1 MSSAMDMQP
10 PGAGVPSTAPEVATR
25 VQSDCPGSLRALKG
39 RAGNK
44 FGVSVMA
51 LRVIDSLVLRCE
63 PLILLLGRV
72 CIGSLYL
79 MSGTNHWLDLTLL
92 TRFMTGLPGS
102 VYFWAMLAATIEVV
116 SGAALVLGFRTR
128 DFALLLV
135 LFNLCAAVIGHPYW
149 SITGDATAR
158 WGQFIHFWKD
168 IGLAGGAL
176 FVLARGAG
184 PLSLDRG

>member
-1 MSSAMDMQP
+1 M
-10 PGAGVPSTAPEVATR
+10 
-25 VQSDCPGSLRALKG
+25 
-39 RAGNK
+39 
-44 FGVSVMA
+44 SVMA
-51 LRVIDSLVLRCE
+51 LRVIDSLAQRYE

-79 MSGTNHWLDLTLL
+79 VSGTNHGWDQTLL
-92 TRFMTGLPGS
+92 THFMTGLPGS
-102 VYFWAMLAATIEVV
+102 AHVWAILAATIEIV
-116 SGAALVLGFRTR
+116 SGAAMVLGLRTR

-149 SITGDATAR
+149 SITGDAVAR
-158 WGQFIHFWKD
+158 WAQFIHFWKD

-184 PLSLDRG
+184 PLSFDRR

>member
-1 MSSAMDMQP
+1 M
-10 PGAGVPSTAPEVATR
+10 
-25 VQSDCPGSLRALKG
+25 
-39 RAGNK
+39 
-44 FGVSVMA
+44 SVMA
-51 LRVIDSLVLRCE
+51 LRVIDSLAQRYE

-79 MSGTNHWLDLTLL
+79 VSGTNHGWDQTLL
-92 TRFMTGLPGS
+92 THFMTGLPGS
-102 VYFWAMLAATIEVV
+102 AHVWAILAATIEIV
-116 SGAALVLGFRTR
+116 SGAAMVLGFRTR

-149 SITGDATAR
+149 SIAGDATAR

-168 IGLAGGAL
+168 IGLMGGAL

-184 PLSLDRG
+184 PLSFDRR

>member
-1 MSSAMDMQP
+1 
-10 PGAGVPSTAPEVATR
+10 
-25 VQSDCPGSLRALKG
+25 
-39 RAGNK
+39 
-44 FGVSVMA
+44 MA
-51 LRVIDSLVLRCE
+51 LRVVDSLAVRSE

-72 CIGSLYL
+72 CIGSLFL
-79 MSGTNHWLDLTLL
+79 MSGINHGLDLALL
-92 TRFMTGLPGS
+92 THFMTGLPGPANA
-102 VYFWAMLAATIEVV
+102 WAMLAAAIEVV
-116 SGAALVLGFRTR
+116 SGAAMVLGLRTR

-149 SITGDATAR
+149 SIVNDATAR

-184 PLSLDRG
+184 PLSLDRK